1 MGTWPRWPGAHALSG
16 LLVLSCETVNRQAS
30 PAIGWSAQAADSA
43 ATVTHYASDNYCKQ
57 RASLW
62 DTVRYADLPTS
73 AGPRASVQ

>member
-1 MGTWPRWPGAHALSG
+1 MPGG
-16 LLVLSCETVNRQAS
+16 LLVLSCEIVHHQVSR
-30 PAIGWSAQAADSA
+30 AIGWSAQAADSA

-73 AGPRASVQ
+73 AGLRTSAQQQHSACAG